1 MIEDWD
7 ELGLTEGGGTEQWS
21 LQFQEKL
28 GLNIETL
35 QAAIGEWVISHSEE
49 LAKEFVNIAPNGD
62 YSKLLEDKESMAA
75 YLKAEASHPQHW
87 KLVEA
92 KADHNLLA
100 VMFDNQI
107 VDEGASLRGF
117 VYVGK
122 SGKIRHAFAQNQ
134 D

>member
-7 ELGLTEGGGTEQWS
+7 ELGLTEGGGVEQWEK
-21 LQFQEKL
+21 QFQEKL
-28 GLNIETL
+28 GISTETL
-35 QAAIGEWVISHSEE
+35 LKAISDWTIANSEE

-62 YSKLLEDKESMAA
+62 YAKLIEDKSGMATF
-75 YLKAEASHPQHW
+75 LRNEASHPQHW